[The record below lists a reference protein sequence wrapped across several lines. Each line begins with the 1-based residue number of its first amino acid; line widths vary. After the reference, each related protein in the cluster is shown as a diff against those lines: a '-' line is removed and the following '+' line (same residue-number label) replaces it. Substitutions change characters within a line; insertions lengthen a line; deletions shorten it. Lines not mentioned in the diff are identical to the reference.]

1 LGNCYFPSTNCRKV
15 RNVPTQGPFAA
26 KSFRRCPRIAFQR
39 VDINLATGMTS
50 AHLPSG
56 SNAMAEIEKPI
67 QQLGEEIEA
76 GERRAFAAGWD
87 GYVIWF
93 DHTQP
98 SPLLP
103 IASTGH
109 PSMASLQSASSSG
122 VVGCLNT

>member
-1 LGNCYFPSTNCRKV
+1 
-15 RNVPTQGPFAA
+15 
-26 KSFRRCPRIAFQR
+26 

-87 GYVIWF
+87 AWVDAFKVFLRKDGITDFRAGFEDAWVKYWE
-93 DHTQP
+93 
-98 SPLLP
+98 SRE
-103 IASTGH
+103 G
-109 PSMASLQSASSSG
+109 
-122 VVGCLNT
+122 